1 MDGAQQSGQQ
11 RTGRSRVARKEAG
24 GRWGQGGV
32 SGRASERAG
41 YYHRQ
46 GNGGG
51 IVKDKASVV
60 VRAEESAGRRCV

>member
-1 MDGAQQSGQQ
+1 MASSAPVDLVLPERKPVAVGA
-11 RTGRSRVARKEAG
+11 RAVCLDE
-24 GRWGQGGV
+24 
-32 SGRASERAG
+32 RASERAG